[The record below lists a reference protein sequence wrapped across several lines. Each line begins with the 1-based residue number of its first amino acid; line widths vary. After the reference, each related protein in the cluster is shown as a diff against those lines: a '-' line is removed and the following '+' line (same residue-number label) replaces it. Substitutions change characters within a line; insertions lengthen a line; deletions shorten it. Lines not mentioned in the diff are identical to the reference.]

1 MSVML
6 DLEILTQCPSD
17 AAALMEKVA
26 NACAAAENVPL
37 PLEAHVLLTDNN
49 GIREYNRDYRGIDKA
64 TDVLSFPAI
73 GYAANKTAGQ
83 SLKRISREMDVDTG
97 CCFLGDII
105 ISIPRAREQAEEYGH
120 SLTRELGYL
129 TAHAMFHLMGYD
141 HMEEDEKRRMRA
153 MEEKAL
159 NTVGINRI
167 TDAELLE
174 KAREMT
180 KFSYAPYYK
189 FTVGTALLAADG
201 SVFTGCNIENSSYGL
216 TICGE
221 RTALFKAVS
230 EGKHDFVAIAIAAN
244 NAMPWPCGACR
255 QTLYEFAPDL
265 RVLVT
270 WKDQVEE
277 ATLRE
282 LLPHGFGPKGEAI
295 NFLG

>member
-1 MSVML
+1 MNVTL
-6 DLEILTQCPSD
+6 DLEIETACPPD
-17 AAALMEKVA
+17 AETLMQKVAAA
-26 NACAAAENVPL
+26 CARAEGVTL
-37 PLEAHVLLTDNN
+37 PLEAHVLLTDNET
-49 GIREYNRDYRGIDKA
+49 IREINREYRQIDRA

-73 GYAANKTAGQ
+73 AYAAGKTAGQ
-83 SLKRISREMDVDTG
+83 SEKRISREMDVDTG
-97 CCFLGDII
+97 RCFLGDVI
-105 ISIPRAREQAEEYGH
+105 ISIPRAQEQAQEYGH

-141 HMEEDEKRRMRA
+141 HMEDDEKRRMRA

-159 NTVGINRI
+159 ASVGINRV
-167 TDAELLE
+167 TDQELLD
-174 KAREMT
+174 KARGMMQ
-180 KFSYAPYYK
+180 FSYAPYSK

-201 SVFTGCNIENSSYGL
+201 TVYTGCNIENSSYSL

-230 EGKHDFVAIAIAAN
+230 EGKHDFVAIAIAGN

-270 WKDQVEE
+270 WNDQVEE
-277 ATLRE
+277 TTLSQ
-282 LLPHGFGPKGEAI
+282 LLPNGFGPKGQAI